1 MLDREPEE
9 LQYLGAWGIV
19 REARNVFK
27 ASRKQF
33 MAITLTLILPLS
45 FVILAHTLVS
55 DSLLKKIQTNEDKFE
70 REGDGPEADRTLNAL
85 SSEWTRLLLFQAGY
99 FVFLFAFSLLSTAA
113 VVYAVACI
121 YTGKQT
127 TYSKVMSVV
136 PKVWKRLIM
145 TFLWYFLIMVVYNT
159 VLFLVLIFLILMVGT
174 GSMVAF
180 WTCVVVL
187 VTVFVAVH
195 VYMSALWHLG
205 SVISV
210 LEDQYGLG
218 AFRKSGDLIKGKR
231 IIAFV
236 MVFLYF
242 VMCGVINGVFSSRVV
257 HGSGALSRI
266 FWGIFLVGSL
276 VVVNLTGLLVQSV
289 FYYVCKSYHHQSI
302 DKSALSDHLEE
313 YLGEYVP
320 LKSSIQMENLD
331 V

>member
-1 MLDREPEE
+1 M
-9 LQYLGAWGIV
+9 
-19 REARNVFK
+19 REARNVFR

-33 MAITLTLILPLS
+33 LAIALTLILPLS
-45 FVILAHTLVS
+45 FVILAHALVS
-55 DSLLKKIQTNEDKFE
+55 DSLLKKIQRNEDKFE
-70 REGDGPEADRTLNAL
+70 KEFDGPDADRTMNAL
-85 SSEWTRLLLFQAGY
+85 SSEWTRLMLFQVGY

-113 VVYAVACI
+113 VVYTVACI
-121 YTGKQT
+121 YTGKQI

-136 PKVWKRLIM
+136 PKVWKRLM
-145 TFLWYFLIMVVYNT
+145 ATFLWYFLIMMVYNT
-159 VLFLVLIFLILMVGT
+159 VLFLVLIILILMVNMNSG
-174 GSMVAF
+174 VVF
-180 WTCVVVL
+180 WACVVVL
-187 VTVFVAVH
+187 VTVFLAVH
-195 VYMSALWHLG
+195 VYISALWHLG

-236 MVFLYF
+236 LVFLYF
-242 VMCGVINGVFSSRVV
+242 FICGAINGVFSSTVV
-257 HGSGALSRI
+257 HGAGALSRI

-276 VVVNLTGLLVQSV
+276 VVVNLMGLLVQSV